1 MGVLD
6 HRPVS
11 IASAV
16 APLGCGAGG
25 AGGYIVARTRAVHDQ
40 WQGEPSL
47 GVDVDRGEPSAD
59 SDVAGASPVP
69 AACGMELG

>member
-11 IASAV
+11 IAV
-16 APLGCGAGG
+16 APLGCG

-40 WQGEPSL
+40 WQGEPSPS
-47 GVDVDRGEPSAD
+47 VDVDRGAHGHSHRAHDAEAQ
-59 SDVAGASPVP
+59 
-69 AACGMELG
+69 